1 MTIVYKSFICLLM
14 FGNKWDLTFSL
25 VSKKSTNS
33 KVSLLLVQI
42 SLWWKP
48 SILQTQKNCAFLA
61 KNFRIGG
68 DAAFV
73 NTSENYNPPTLN
85 CLVVMMHL
93 LTFHK
98 FHICALIKTF
108 FKESDCYKY
117 GNIVQS
123 EDYLREGQIGPDM
136 LMFKTFSFILS
147 LATIQVM

>member
-1 MTIVYKSFICLLM
+1 MRFDI
-14 FGNKWDLTFSL
+14 FSGFK
-25 VSKKSTNS
+25 KKSTYN

-48 SILQTQKNCAFLA
+48 PILQTQKNCAFLA
-61 KNFRIGG
+61 KNSRIGG

-73 NTSENYNPPTLN
+73 NTSEDYNPPTIN

-117 GNIVQS
+117 GNIVQC
-123 EDYLREGQIGPDM
+123 EDYLREGQIGSDM
-136 LMFKTFSFILS
+136 LMFKIFSFILS
-147 LATIQVM
+147 LANIRVM

>member
-1 MTIVYKSFICLLM
+1 M
-14 FGNKWDLTFSL
+14 
-25 VSKKSTNS
+25 
-33 KVSLLLVQI
+33 SLLLVQI
-42 SLWWKP
+42 SNLVKT
-48 SILQTQKNCAFLA
+48 SNFTNSKKNLCIFA
-61 KNFRIGG
+61 NNSRIGG

-73 NTSENYNPPTLN
+73 NTSEDYNPPTIN

-117 GNIVQS
+117 GFIVQC
-123 EDYLREGQIGPDM
+123 ENYLRGQIRSDM

-147 LATIQVM
+147 LATVQVMHIAQWQK